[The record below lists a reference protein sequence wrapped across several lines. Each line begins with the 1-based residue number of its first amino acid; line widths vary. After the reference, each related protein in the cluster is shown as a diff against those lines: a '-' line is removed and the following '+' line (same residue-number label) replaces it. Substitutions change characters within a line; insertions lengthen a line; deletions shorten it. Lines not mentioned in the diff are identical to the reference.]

1 MLANQERKA
10 IIETI
15 AYLEN
20 NSELNALYDIP
31 VIETVYSDEE
41 LIDYKIN
48 IDDNESDVVDTLQD
62 TEYQT
67 SDFYLYYFNS

>member
-31 VIETVYSDEE
+31 IIETVYSDEE
-41 LIDYKIN
+41 LIDFKIN
-48 IDDNESDVVDTLQD
+48 IDDNENDVVGALQD
-62 TEYQT
+62 TE
-67 SDFYLYYFNS
+67 

>member
-41 LIDYKIN
+41 LIDYKVN
-48 IDDNESDVVDTLQD
+48 IDDNESDVVGALQD

-67 SDFYLYYFNS
+67 SDFYLYYFNY

>member
-48 IDDNESDVVDTLQD
+48 IDDNESDVVGTLQD

-67 SDFYLYYFNS
+67 SDFYLYYFNN

>member
-41 LIDYKIN
+41 LIDYKVN
-48 IDDNESDVVDTLQD
+48 IYDNESDVVGALQD
-62 TEYQT
+62 VEHQT
-67 SDFYLYYFNS
+67 SDFYLYYFNY

>member
-31 VIETVYSDEE
+31 IIETVYSDEE
-41 LIDYKIN
+41 LIDFKIN
-48 IDDNESDVVDTLQD
+48 IDDNENDVVGALQD

-67 SDFYLYYFNS
+67 SDFYLYYINN

>member
-41 LIDYKIN
+41 LIDYKVN
-48 IDDNESDVVDTLQD
+48 IDDNESDVVGALQD
-62 TEYQT
+62 AEHQT
-67 SDFYLYYFNS
+67 SDFYLYYFNY